1 MFARQQEIASGNG
14 EQRWPDLGDSA

>member
-14 EQRWPDLGDSA
+14 EQRRPDLGDSA